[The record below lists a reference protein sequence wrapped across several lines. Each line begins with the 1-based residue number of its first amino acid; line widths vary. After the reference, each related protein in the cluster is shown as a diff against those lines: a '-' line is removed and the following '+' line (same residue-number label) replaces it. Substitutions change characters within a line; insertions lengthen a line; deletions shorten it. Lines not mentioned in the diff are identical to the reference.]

1 VHSLFLLALL
11 TLPPAAPA
19 RGPVAADDHIL
30 RGRVTD
36 STGTPIAQA
45 LVRILEIGRSAQTDQ
60 DGRYSFSSL
69 PAVTARVSFSAVG
82 YAPLVRQVVLGD
94 TLVELNV
101 VLRASLIEL
110 PSIQVT
116 ASAIATTSLESPQ
129 PVSVMDRSD
138 VEVARSPTLGQMVA
152 TVPGVRDLSTGQGIG
167 KPVIRGLTSTNV
179 LVMDNGQRM
188 ETQQWGDEHGPNIE
202 AASAERVEIIK
213 GPASVLYGSDAVG
226 GVVNVIQPDLPDAI
240 GRDPFV
246 RGSLTLGYTGN
257 GPGPDGT
264 VNLEGAS
271 GHVGANATYT
281 GRQFGDI
288 STPAGTL
295 NNSGDKTWN
304 AGGNVG
310 VRDTWG
316 DVQGGY
322 VHRSERIEIYEDPA
336 ESPGATGWQQVNEDR
351 ARLTTQLPAGGA
363 HLDLAG
369 YYEKNVRQE
378 FEDADATSPGLQLA
392 ATTWSGDAKLHHAAV
407 GPFAGIIGVAGLQ
420 SSVDKSGEEPLVPD
434 SRTGALGAFAYE
446 QAESGPWSFSL
457 GLRYDYRQLAVD
469 ADSELGV
476 VAQTRYYNSVA
487 GSVGALYRLSTI
499 SALVANIGRG
509 YRSPTVFEL
518 FSNGVHEG
526 TQRFEV
532 GDSTLVP
539 ETSLNTDLSYR
550 LQSSRMRMEVGVFLN
565 QLNDYI
571 YPKPTGQ
578 IDSASGLQI
587 YDVTQGNSTLYG
599 FEGAVQWHATRALH
613 FSGTTDYVYGQNNSI
628 DTPLPLIPPF
638 RATYGFRL
646 EAPNRGVLVS
656 PYLSALGESVA
667 QQTRNPPDDY
677 SPPGYT
683 IFGFGL
689 GTGFQSGQRLIQLD
703 FQVRNLFDTAY
714 RSYLSRYKTYADN
727 PGRNMIVRLSTD
739 F

>member
-1 VHSLFLLALL
+1 MHSLLLLALL
-11 TLPPAAPA
+11 AFSPAAPDSL
-19 RGPVAADDHIL
+19 PVDRVL

-36 STGTPIAQA
+36 STGTPIPMA
-45 LVRILEIGRSAQTDQ
+45 LVQILEVGRTTKTDLE
-60 DGRYSFSSL
+60 GRYSFSSL
-69 PAVTARVSFSAVG
+69 PAVTARVGFSAIG
-82 YAPLVRQVVLGD
+82 YAPLVRKVVLGD
-94 TLVELNV
+94 SVVELNV
-101 VLRASLIEL
+101 VMQASLVEL
-110 PSIQVT
+110 PSIQVS

-129 PVSVMDRSD
+129 PINVMDRSD
-138 VEVARSPTLGQMVA
+138 LEVARSPTLGEMVA

-202 AASAERVEIIK
+202 ATSAERIEIIK

-240 GRDPFV
+240 GHDPFL
-246 RGSLTLGYTGN
+246 RGNVTLGYTGN

-264 VNLEGAS
+264 LNLEGAS
-271 GHVGANATYT
+271 GHVGANATFT
-281 GRQFGDI
+281 GRNFGDI
-288 STPAGTL
+288 STPGGAL
-295 NNSGDKTWN
+295 VNSGDKTWN
-304 AGGNVG
+304 AGGNLG
-310 VRDTWG
+310 VRDSWG
-316 DVQGGY
+316 SLQGGY

-351 ARLTTQLPAGGA
+351 ARLTSQLPVGGA

-378 FEDADATSPGLQLA
+378 FDDAAATTPGLQLA
-392 ATTWSGDAKLHHAAV
+392 ATTWSGDAKYHHPSV
-407 GPFAGIIGVAGLQ
+407 GPFAGILGIAGLQ
-420 SSVDKSGEEPLVPD
+420 SSVDKSGDEPLVPD
-434 SRTGALGAFAYE
+434 SRTGALGVFAYE
-446 QAESGPWSFSL
+446 QAESGPWSFSF
-457 GLRYDYRQLAVD
+457 GLRYDYRQLSVD
-469 ADSELGV
+469 ADSALGV
-476 VAQTRYYNSVA
+476 VAQTRDYNSVA
-487 GSVGALYRLSTI
+487 GSVGALYRLSKI

-550 LQSSRMRMEVGVFLN
+550 IQSSRVQMEVGVFLN
-565 QLNDYI
+565 HLNEYI
-571 YPKPTGQ
+571 YPNPTGQ

-599 FEGAVQWHATRALH
+599 FEGALQWHITTALH
-613 FSGTTDYVYGQNNSI
+613 FSGTTDYVYGQNTSI
-628 DTPLPLIPPF
+628 ETPLPLIPPF
-638 RATYGFRL
+638 RATYGLRL
-646 EAPNRGVLVS
+646 EAPDRGIFVG
-656 PYLSALGESVA
+656 PYVGALGESVA
-667 QQTRNPPDDY
+667 QQTRTSPDDY
-677 SPPGYT
+677 APPGYT

-689 GTGFQSGQRLIQLD
+689 GSGVQAGKQVIQVD

-727 PGRNMIVRLSTD
+727 PGRNTIVRISTA

>member
-1 VHSLFLLALL
+1 MHSILLLAMLA
-11 TLPPAAPA
+11 LPPAAA
-19 RGPVAADDHIL
+19 GPVPADHIL

-36 STGTPIAQA
+36 STGTPIPYA
-45 LVRILEIGRSAQTDQ
+45 LVRVLEVGRNTQTDL
-60 DGRYSFSSL
+60 DGNYSLRSL
-69 PAVTARVSFSAVG
+69 PSITARVSFSALG
-82 YAPLVRQVVLGD
+82 YAPLVRQVVLSD

-138 VEVARSPTLGQMVA
+138 VEVARSPTLGEMVA

-240 GRDPFV
+240 GRNPFA
-246 RGSLTLGYTGN
+246 RGNLTLGYTSN

-271 GHVGANATYT
+271 GHVGANATFT
-281 GRQFGDI
+281 GRRFGDI

-295 NNSGDKTWN
+295 DNSGDETWN
-304 AGGNVG
+304 AGGNLG

-316 DVQGGY
+316 NLQGGY

-351 ARLTTQLPAGGA
+351 ARLTSQLPVGAA

-378 FEDADATSPGLQLA
+378 FEDVDATTPGLQLA
-392 ATTWSGDAKLHHAAV
+392 ATTWSGDAKLHHPAV

-420 SSVDKSGEEPLVPD
+420 SSVDKSGDEPLVPD

-446 QAESGPWSFSL
+446 QAESGPWSFSV
-457 GLRYDYRQLAVD
+457 GLRYDYRQLSVD
-469 ADSELGV
+469 ADSGLGV
-476 VAQTRYYNSVA
+476 TAQTRTYNSVA
-487 GSVGALYRLSTI
+487 GSFGTLYRLSSI

-532 GDSTLVP
+532 GDSLLVP
-539 ETSLNTDLSYR
+539 ETSLNTDLAYR
-550 LQSSRMRMEVGVFLN
+550 LQSARMRMEVGVFLN
-565 QLNDYI
+565 HLNDYI
-571 YPKPTGQ
+571 YPKPTGL
-578 IDSASGLQI
+578 IDPGSGLQI

-599 FEGAVQWHATRALH
+599 FEGAVQWHATKALH
-613 FSGTTDYVYGQNNSI
+613 LSGTTDYVYGQNNSI
-628 DTPLPLIPPF
+628 DMPLPQIPPF

-646 EAPNRGVLVS
+646 EAPDRGLLVS
-656 PYLSALGESVA
+656 PYLSALGESVS

-677 SPPGYT
+677 APPGYT
-683 IFGFGL
+683 IFGLGL
-689 GTGFQSGQRLIQLD
+689 GTGFQSSNQVIQLD

-727 PGRNMIVRLSTD
+727 PGRNMIVRLSTT

>member
-1 VHSLFLLALL
+1 MHSLLLLALL
-11 TLPPAAPA
+11 AFPPAAPDSL
-19 RGPVAADDHIL
+19 PADHVL

-36 STGTPIAQA
+36 STGTPIPMA
-45 LVRILEIGRSAQTDQ
+45 LVQIFEVGRTTRTDL
-60 DGRYSFSSL
+60 DGRYSFGSL
-69 PAVTARVSFSAVG
+69 PAVTARVGFSAIG
-82 YAPLVRQVVLGD
+82 YAPAVRKVVFGD
-94 TLVELNV
+94 SAVELNV
-101 VLRASLIEL
+101 VMQASLVEL
-110 PSIQVT
+110 PSIQVS

-129 PVSVMDRSD
+129 PVNVMDRSD
-138 VEVARSPTLGQMVA
+138 LEVARSPTLGEMVA

-179 LVMDNGQRM
+179 LVMDNGQRL

-202 AASAERVEIIK
+202 ATSAERVEIIK

-226 GVVNVIQPDLPDAI
+226 GVVNIIQPDLPDAI
-240 GRDPFV
+240 GHDPFV
-246 RGSLTLGYTGN
+246 RGNVTLGYTGN

-264 VNLEGAS
+264 LNLEGAS
-271 GHVGANATYT
+271 GHVGANATFT
-281 GRQFGDI
+281 GRNFGNI
-288 STPAGTL
+288 ETPGGTL
-295 NNSGDKTWN
+295 DNSGDKTWN

-316 DVQGGY
+316 SLQGGY

-351 ARLTTQLPAGGA
+351 ARLTSQLPVGGA

-378 FEDADATSPGLQLA
+378 FEDAAATTPGLQLA
-392 ATTWSGDAKLHHAAV
+392 ATTWSGDAKYHHPAV
-407 GPFAGIIGVAGLQ
+407 GPFAGILGIAGLQ

-434 SRTGALGAFAYE
+434 SRTGALGVFAYE
-446 QAESGPWSFSL
+446 QAESGHWSFSF
-457 GLRYDYRQLAVD
+457 GLRYDYRQLSVD

-476 VAQTRYYNSVA
+476 VAQTRDYNSVA
-487 GSVGALYRLSTI
+487 GSIGALYRLSRI
-499 SALVANIGRG
+499 SALVANVGRG

-539 ETSLNTDLSYR
+539 ETSLNTDLAYR
-550 LQSSRMRMEVGVFLN
+550 IQSSRVRMEVGTFLN
-565 QLNDYI
+565 RLNDYI
-571 YPKPTGQ
+571 YPNPTGR
-578 IDSASGLQI
+578 IDSTSGLQI

-599 FEGAVQWHATRALH
+599 FEGALEWHITTALH
-613 FSGTTDYVYGQNNSI
+613 FSGTTDYVYGQNTSI
-628 DTPLPLIPPF
+628 ETPLPLIPPF
-638 RATYGFRL
+638 RATYGLRL
-646 EAPNRGVLVS
+646 EAPDRGMFVG
-656 PYLSALGESVA
+656 PYVGALGESVA
-667 QQTRNPPDDY
+667 QQTRTSPEDY
-677 SPPGYT
+677 APPGYT
-683 IFGFGL
+683 IFGFGF
-689 GTGFQSGQRLIQLD
+689 GSGVQAGKQVIQVDL
-703 FQVRNLFDTAY
+703 QVRNLFDTAY

-727 PGRNMIVRLSTD
+727 PGRNTIVRISTA

>member
-1 VHSLFLLALL
+1 MHSILLLAMLA
-11 TLPPAAPA
+11 LPPAPAGPAPA
-19 RGPVAADDHIL
+19 DHVL

-36 STGTPIAQA
+36 STGTPIPYA
-45 LVRILEIGRSAQTDQ
+45 LVRVLEVGRNTQTDQ
-60 DGRYSFSSL
+60 DGRYSLGNL
-69 PAVTARVSFSAVG
+69 PSITARVSFSALG
-82 YAPLVRQVVLGD
+82 YAPQVRQVALRD

-101 VLRASLIEL
+101 VLTASLIEL

-129 PVSVMDRSD
+129 PVNVMDRSD
-138 VEVARSPTLGQMVA
+138 VEVARSPTLGEMVA

-226 GVVNVIQPDLPDAI
+226 GVINVIQPDLPDAI
-240 GRDPFV
+240 GRSAFL
-246 RGSLTLGYTGN
+246 RGNVALGYTGN

-264 VNLEGAS
+264 VNLEGAT
-271 GHVGANATYT
+271 GHVGANATFT
-281 GRQFGDI
+281 GRHFGDI

-295 NNSGDKTWN
+295 DNSGDKTWN
-304 AGGNVG
+304 AGGNIG
-310 VRDTWG
+310 VRDSWG
-316 DVQGGY
+316 NLQGGY
-322 VHRSERIEIYEDPA
+322 VHRAERIEIYENPA
-336 ESPGATGWQQVNEDR
+336 EDPGATPWQQVDEDR
-351 ARLTTQLPAGGA
+351 ARLTGQLPVGGA
-363 HLDLAG
+363 HLDVAA

-378 FEDADATSPGLQLA
+378 FEEAGATEPSLQLA
-392 ATTWSGDAKLHHAAV
+392 ASTWSGDVKMHHPAV
-407 GPFAGIIGVAGLQ
+407 GPFAGIVGLAGLQ

-434 SRTGALGAFAYE
+434 SRTGALGAFIYE

-457 GLRYDYRQLAVD
+457 GLRYDYRQLSVD
-469 ADSELGV
+469 ADPELGV
-476 VAQTRYYNSVA
+476 VAQTRDYNSVA
-487 GSVGALYRLSTI
+487 GSAGALYRLSKI
-499 SALVANIGRG
+499 SALVANVGRG

-526 TQRFEV
+526 TQRYEV

-539 ETSLNTDLSYR
+539 VTSLNIDLAYR
-550 LQSSRMRMEVGVFLN
+550 LQSSRVRMEVGVFAN
-565 QLNDYI
+565 QLQNFI
-571 YPKPTGQ
+571 YPNPTGQ
-578 IDSASGLQI
+578 IDSTSGLQI
-587 YDVTQGNSTLYG
+587 YDITQGNSTLYG
-599 FEGAVQWHATRALH
+599 FEAAVQWHATTVLH
-613 FSGTTDYVYGQNNSI
+613 FSGTSDYVHGQNTSI
-628 DTPLPLIPPF
+628 DAPLPQIPPF

-646 EAPNRGVLVS
+646 EAPDRGLLVA
-656 PYLSALGESVA
+656 PYLGAIGETIA
-667 QQTRNPPDDY
+667 QQTRYPPDDY

-683 IFGFGL
+683 IFGLGL
-689 GTGFQSGQRLIQLD
+689 GTGFQSSRQVIQLD
-703 FQVRNLFDTAY
+703 IQVRNLFDTAY

-727 PGRNMIVRLSTD
+727 PGRNMIVRLSTT